1 MNKLVRM
8 AAAIL
13 VGILLSV
20 GILGC
25 NTFRGVGKDL
35 QRGGQAIEN
44 TAEKVQQQ

>member
-1 MNKLVRM
+1 M